1 MSALRMLKPA
11 EGVQGVKDFVVEQV
25 TRAGGQPLPAHHC
38 GCGGDWGGTMEK
50 ASLMAKRAILRPIG
64 STNPKPHLA
73 ELEAELLALVN
84 KTGGWVLRALAERR
98 LP

>member
-1 MSALRMLKPA
+1 
-11 EGVQGVKDFVVEQV
+11 
-25 TRAGGQPLPAHHC
+25 
-38 GCGGDWGGTMEK
+38 MEK

>member
-1 MSALRMLKPA
+1 
-11 EGVQGVKDFVVEQV
+11 
-25 TRAGGQPLPAHHC
+25 
-38 GCGGDWGGTMEK
+38 MEK

-84 KTGGWVLRALAERR
+84 KTGGVGPQGFGGTQTALAVFINDYPTHIAG
-98 LP
+98 LPVAININCHVARHVEATL